1 MFRTTVLLAL
11 SLVLICS
18 TPSLIAQQSASL
30 GSVVPSMVKFN
41 GIVNDVSG
49 KPLAGTVG
57 VTFLLYKDQTGG
69 MPLWMETQNVQADR
83 NGHYSV
89 MLGSATSH
97 GLPAEAFAIG
107 EARWLGI
114 QPSGQAEQPRVVLA
128 SVPYALKAADAET
141 LGGRPASAYILAAPI
156 ASGAQSST
164 NPAVADGVGAS
175 PATAVTT
182 TGGTVN
188 ALPLWTT
195 GSNIQSSALTQTGTG
210 ATAKIGIGTTAPATT
225 LDVKGAATV
234 RGALTLPATAAATAV
249 AGANSQPENQVASSF
264 SSSTKAAVN
273 QTFQWLAEPAA
284 NNTSAPSGTLN
295 LRYGLGTA
303 TPSETGLKLNSKG
316 IFTFAPGQTFP
327 GTGGTV
333 TSVGLSAP
341 SSDFTVTGSPVTK
354 SGTLGLQWT
363 VAPSSANAGNAI
375 VKRDPAGN
383 FSASK
388 ITAFAMTANTVGNNG
403 IAFFGTTTN
412 GDGVAGMDAGNGNGV
427 YGSSVSGYGVY
438 GGSNTADGVH
448 GVSNS
453 SASGVAGINTAANGT
468 GVYGAAPGWSFT
480 ANGNTNQDRTSG
492 GWVKAMVFAS
502 PNGIAY
508 CFNSTLAGAAATT
521 PPCGFNYTK
530 FAAGDYNIDF
540 GFQVDDRFF
549 ATGGGGGVNIVCT
562 DNTAVPGCPGN
573 VFSQNQ
579 IELIWTQF
587 YGGPL
592 LDTKYYLTV
601 Y

>member
-1 MFRTTVLLAL
+1 MKNFVLVVSLLCSAL
-11 SLVLICS
+11 PLS
-18 TPSLIAQQSASL
+18 AQTAASRVP
-30 GSVVPSMVKFN
+30 SVVKF
-41 GIVNDVSG
+41 SG
-49 KPLAGTVG
+49 TVTDINNKPLTGAVG
-57 VTFLLYKDQTGG
+57 ITFMLYKDQTGG
-69 MPLWMETQNVQADR
+69 APLWMETQNVQADK
-83 NGHYSV
+83 NGHYTAV
-89 MLGSATSH
+89 LGSTTTR
-97 GLPAEAFAIG
+97 GLPAEMFAVG
-107 EARWLGI
+107 EARWLGV
-114 QPSGQAEQPRVVLA
+114 QPSGQPELSRTLLV
-128 SVPYALKAADAET
+128 SVPYALKAVDAET
-141 LGGRPASAYILAAPI
+141 IGGLPPSAFVLAAPVN
-156 ASGAQSST
+156 SGSQTSG
-164 NPAVADGVGAS
+164 NPTATQGIGAS

-210 ATAKIGIGTTAPATT
+210 VTAKIGIGTTAPATT

-303 TPSETGLKLNSKG
+303 TPSETGLKLSSKG

-388 ITAFAMTANTVGNNG
+388 ITAFAVTANTVGNNG

-468 GVYGAAPGWSFT
+468 GVYGTAPGWSFT

-592 LDTKYYLTV
+592 LDTKYYVTV